1 MRKPKELPE
10 GALEK
15 LAKDL
20 KQAKT
25 RAEFQSVQCLWL
37 RASLK
42 LSADQ
47 VAIAI
52 GWHPNSVRK
61 LQARYFKEGEA
72 ALKRGGKG
80 GRYFQNL
87 TLEEERQLLQ
97 EFLAQY
103 ERGGIL
109 EVSRVKAAYE
119 QALDRKVP
127 KSTVYRMLA
136 RHGWRKVV
144 PRPRHP
150 KSDAATQAAGGRPYI
165 EEKTPG
171 MTVEELDALFAK
183 RVAEIQKQ
191 IEYLCSENFQ

>member
-10 GALEK
+10 GALER
-15 LAKDL
+15 LAKEL

-25 RAEFQSVQCLWL
+25 KAEFQSVQCLWL

-47 VAIAI
+47 VAIAL

-72 ALKRGGKG
+72 
-80 GRYFQNL
+80 
-87 TLEEERQLLQ
+87 
-97 EFLAQY
+97 EFLAQA

-109 EVSRVKAAYE
+109 EVGRVKAAYE
-119 QALDRKVP
+119 KVLGRKVP

-136 RHGWRKVV
+136 RHGWRKVM
-144 PRPRHP
+144 PRPCHP
-150 KSDAATQAAGGRPYI
+150 KADAATQAAFK
-165 EEKTPG
+165 KTG
-171 MTVEELDALFAK
+171 
-183 RVAEIQKQ
+183 
-191 IEYLCSENFQ
+191 ENS

>member
-10 GALEK
+10 GALER
-15 LAKDL
+15 LAKEL

-25 RAEFQSVQCLWL
+25 KAEFQSVQCLWL

-47 VAIAI
+47 VAIAL

-72 ALKRGGKG
+72 ALRRGGRG

-87 TLEEERQLLQ
+87 TLEAERQLLQ
-97 EFLAQY
+97 EFLAQA

-109 EVSRVKAAYE
+109 EVGRVKAAYE
-119 QALDRKVP
+119 KVLGRKVP
-127 KSTVYRMLA
+127 EIYRISDVSASWLA
-136 RHGWRKVV
+136 QGHAPALSPQGRCRH
-144 PRPRHP
+144 
-150 KSDAATQAAGGRPYI
+150 SGG
-165 EEKTPG
+165 
-171 MTVEELDALFAK
+171 F
-183 RVAEIQKQ
+183 
-191 IEYLCSENFQ
+191 

>member
-10 GALEK
+10 GALER
-15 LAKDL
+15 LAEDL

-25 RAEFQSVQCLWL
+25 KAEFQSVQCLWL

-80 GRYFQNL
+80 QQCPVRFLQM
-87 TLEEERQLLQ
+87 RLLVM
-97 EFLAQY
+97 
-103 ERGGIL
+103 R
-109 EVSRVKAAYE
+109 R
-119 QALDRKVP
+119 P
-127 KSTVYRMLA
+127 TVQKFA
-136 RHGWRKVV
+136 
-144 PRPRHP
+144 
-150 KSDAATQAAGGRPYI
+150 
-165 EEKTPG
+165 
-171 MTVEELDALFAK
+171 DALLAA
-183 RVAEIQKQ
+183 RS
-191 IEYLCSENFQ
+191 LLPPHPNPLPHWGRGD

>member
-10 GALEK
+10 GALES
-15 LAKDL
+15 LAMGL

-25 RAEFQSVQCLWL
+25 RAEFQSVQCIWL

-47 VAIAI
+47 VATAI
-52 GWHPNSVRK
+52 GWHPGSVRK

-72 ALKRGGKG
+72 ALRRGGRG
-80 GRYFQNL
+80 GRYYQNL

-97 EFLAQY
+97 EFLSQS

-109 EVSRVKAAYE
+109 EVSQVRAAYE
-119 QALDRKVP
+119 QALARKVP

-150 KSDAATQAAGGRPYI
+150 KPDAATQA
-165 EEKTPG
+165 EFKKT
-171 MTVEELDALFAK
+171 
-183 RVAEIQKQ
+183 AE
-191 IEYLCSENFQ
+191 NN

>member
-10 GALEK
+10 GALER
-15 LAKDL
+15 LAMDL

-25 RAEFQSVQCLWL
+25 KAEFQSVQCLWL

-47 VAIAI
+47 VAIAL
-52 GWHPNSVRK
+52 GWHANSVRK
-61 LQARYFKEGEA
+61 LQARYFKEGA
-72 ALKRGGKG
+72 TALKRGGKG
-80 GRYFQNL
+80 GRYYQNL

-97 EFLAQY
+97 EFLAQS

-119 QALDRKVP
+119 QALGRKVP

-144 PRPRHP
+144 PRPRPP
-150 KSDAATQAAGGRPYI
+150 KSEAATQGAFK
-165 EEKTPG
+165 KTGEP
-171 MTVEELDALFAK
+171 
-183 RVAEIQKQ
+183 
-191 IEYLCSENFQ
+191 S

>member
-1 MRKPKELPE
+1 MTTYDMLFSERRRACGNPKNCRK
-10 GALEK
+10 ALLRGWRME
-15 LAKDL
+15 L

-25 RAEFQSVQCLWL
+25 KAEFQSVQCLWL

-61 LQARYFKEGEA
+61 LQARYFKEGEV
-72 ALKRGGKG
+72 ALRRGGRG

-97 EFLAQY
+97 EFLAQS

-109 EVSRVKAAYE
+109 EVSRIKAAYE
-119 QALDRKVP
+119 QILGRKVP

-150 KSDAATQAAGGRPYI
+150 KADAATQA
-165 EEKTPG
+165 EFKKTG
-171 MTVEELDALFAK
+171 DN
-183 RVAEIQKQ
+183 
-191 IEYLCSENFQ
+191 S

>member
-1 MRKPKELPE
+1 MRKPKEMPE
-10 GALEK
+10 GALES
-15 LAKDL
+15 LAMGM

-25 RAEFQSVQCLWL
+25 KAEFQSVQCLWL

-47 VAIAI
+47 VATAI

-61 LQARYFKEGEA
+61 LQARYFKEGDA

-80 GRYFQNL
+80 GRYYQNL

-97 EFLAQY
+97 EFLAQS

-109 EVSRVKAAYE
+109 AVSRVQAAYE
-119 QALDRKVP
+119 QALGRKVP

-150 KSDAATQAAGGRPYI
+150 KSDAVTQTAFKKTGGN
-165 EEKTPG
+165 
-171 MTVEELDALFAK
+171 
-183 RVAEIQKQ
+183 
-191 IEYLCSENFQ
+191 S

>member
-1 MRKPKELPE
+1 MRKPRELPE
-10 GALEK
+10 GAVES
-15 LAKDL
+15 LAKSL
-20 KQAKT
+20 KQAQTK
-25 RAEFQSVQCLWL
+25 AEFQRVQCLWL
-37 RASLK
+37 RASLG
-42 LSADQ
+42 LTADQ
-47 VAIAI
+47 VATAI

-72 ALKRGGKG
+72 ALKGGGRG

-87 TLEEERQLLQ
+87 TLEEEKQLLR
-97 EFLAQY
+97 EFLAQS

-119 QALDRKVP
+119 KALGRKVP

-150 KSDAATQAAGGRPYI
+150 KSDAATQAAFK
-165 EEKTPG
+165 KTGEPG
-171 MTVEELDALFAK
+171 
-183 RVAEIQKQ
+183 
-191 IEYLCSENFQ
+191 

>member
-10 GALEK
+10 GALES
-15 LAKDL
+15 LAMGL

-25 RAEFQSVQCLWL
+25 RAEFQSVQCIWL
-37 RASLK
+37 RASLR

-47 VAIAI
+47 VATAI
-52 GWHPNSVRK
+52 GWHPGSVRK

-72 ALKRGGKG
+72 ALRRGGRG
-80 GRYFQNL
+80 GRYYQNL

-97 EFLAQY
+97 EFLSQS

-109 EVSRVKAAYE
+109 EVSQVRAAYE
-119 QALDRKVP
+119 QALARKVP

-150 KSDAATQAAGGRPYI
+150 KSDAATQA
-165 EEKTPG
+165 EFKKT
-171 MTVEELDALFAK
+171 
-183 RVAEIQKQ
+183 AE
-191 IEYLCSENFQ
+191 NN